1 MAKRFLRRPEL
12 SERYGIGRS
21 TTYDYIARGL
31 LPKPT
36 YLGTTPLWSVADLDA
51 WDEARLSNSRARG

>member
-1 MAKRFLRRPEL
+1 MAKQFLRRPEL

-31 LPKPT
+31 LPKPR
-36 YLGTTPLWSVADLDA
+36 YLGKMPLWPISELDA
-51 WDEARLSNSRARG
+51 WDAAHKLSEMMSA